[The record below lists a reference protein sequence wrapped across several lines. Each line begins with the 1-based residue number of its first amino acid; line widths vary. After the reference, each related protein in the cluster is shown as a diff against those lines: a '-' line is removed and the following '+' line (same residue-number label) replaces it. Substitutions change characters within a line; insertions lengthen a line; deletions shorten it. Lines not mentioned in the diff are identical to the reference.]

1 MLDISLAVRVS
12 REGETGVRN
21 DARGDVSFNV
31 LAVKV
36 LLGSVSGTKVVDER
50 TNFDALGSLPSS
62 VLHESSEGSGTTVKR
77 MVSTHIFI
85 QLKEIQFLDVP
96 CTKTGHDDRLLV
108 VRRKLHN
115 GRFDGHGNL
124 GSGLEGSQVPGTL
137 TESRRTY

>member
-36 LLGSVSGTKVVDER
+36 LLGSVSRTKVVDER

-62 VLHESSEGSGTTVKR
+62 VLHESSEGSGTSKKR
-77 MVSTHIFI
+77 LVSTNKFI
-85 QLKEIQFLDVP
+85 QVKKDNFQTYPVP
-96 CTKTGHDDRLLV
+96 RPAMMMGCLLS
-108 VRRKLHN
+108 
-115 GRFDGHGNL
+115 GGSFMTDGL
-124 GSGLEGSQVPGTL
+124 MDTVTLAPGLRSAKYLVH
-137 TESRRTY
+137 